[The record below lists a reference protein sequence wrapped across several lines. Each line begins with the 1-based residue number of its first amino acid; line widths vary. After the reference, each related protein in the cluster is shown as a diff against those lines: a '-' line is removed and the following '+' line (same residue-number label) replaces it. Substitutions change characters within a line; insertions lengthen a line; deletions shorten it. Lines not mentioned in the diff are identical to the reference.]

1 MDSVADALF
10 EMLGPRFAQ
19 LLGEVVESK
28 LTEHKKEYPELVS
41 VEVASEITGYKKNS
55 LYQMKHNG
63 RIPGA
68 RKIGGKLMFESAALI
83 EWVRSGATPNN
94 G

>member
-1 MDSVADALF
+1 MSSVADALF

-28 LTEHKKEYPELVS
+28 LAERKKEYPELVS

-68 RKIGGKLMFESAALI
+68 RKIGGKLMFESAALL
-83 EWVRSGATPNN
+83 EWVRSGATQKNS
-94 G
+94 